1 MHEHCY
7 IVAYDLCQP
16 GRDYSSLIAAIK
28 SFSHWG
34 KLTESTWAVVS
45 DKSAIEICDY
55 LLRLIDMND
64 RLLVVESGKNAAWI
78 RMQASDEWIKTNII
92 K

>member
-45 DKSAIEICDY
+45 DKSA
-55 LLRLIDMND
+55 
-64 RLLVVESGKNAAWI
+64 
-78 RMQASDEWIKTNII
+78 
-92 K
+92 